1 MRIRGRVRLLALAS
15 VVCSVVLVLA
25 ACSSSSPS
33 STSTTSG
40 RVQGGTATVALNQ
53 LDGVFNYIFPLL
65 NFDNDTAAN
74 VTYSQY
80 LMWRPLY
87 WFGKP
92 GGVGLNQAESLA
104 YPPVVVS
111 SSAKTTATITLK
123 PYRWSDG
130 KPLTSADVEF
140 WIDLLKADKA
150 QFWGYEPGEF
160 PDNLTAFKTISS
172 TKFQLTFGG
181 HDYSADWL
189 YNQLALIIPLPSHA
203 WDKESVS
210 GPVGNYAATT
220 SGALAV
226 DNFLLAQNK
235 DTSTYA
241 SNPLWQV
248 VDGPWKLSSY
258 ANNGTG
264 DATYVRNLKFSGPAT
279 GSLHAVTIDSY
290 TSDAAE
296 FDQLLSST
304 GVDYG
309 YVPDNDAAQVSRV
322 KGDGYTVQ
330 AWPAWGI
337 NYVFMNYA
345 SPQSGAIFSQLYIR
359 QAMQHLINQ
368 AGYISDFLEGYG
380 YPTYG
385 PVPLQPSSDFVS
397 SGQTT
402 NPYPYDPTDA
412 TTLLKD
418 HGWTIH
424 AGGTDTCARAGSASN
439 ECGPGIA
446 AGAKLTF
453 AFEYASGS
461 LSEDEEVST
470 LQSAFSQ
477 AGIKFSAI
485 SSAPF
490 ATVAGG
496 MSPGCTKTS
505 CWQMS
510 YVGEAWLFDPGYFEP
525 DGSILFLTNGPSNLG
540 GYSNAQADTLMNKLG
555 SGGLSALYTYQDY
568 LAKQLPGLWMPQTD
582 TQISAVNSKL
592 KGVFPQDPLDN
603 LYPEDW
609 YFVK

>member
-1 MRIRGRVRLLALAS
+1 MRIRGRVRLLAIAS
-15 VVCSVVLVLA
+15 VVCSLVLA
-25 ACSSSSPS
+25 ACGSSSSPS
-33 STSTTSG
+33 SSSASG

-53 LDGVFNYIFPLL
+53 VDGVFNYIFPLL
-65 NFDNDTAAN
+65 NFDNDTGAN

-87 WFGKP
+87 WFGSP
-92 GGVGLNQAESLA
+92 GHVGVNESESLA
-104 YPPVVVS
+104 DPPVVTS
-111 SSAKTTATITLK
+111 SGGKTTATITLK

-130 KPLTSADVEF
+130 TALTSRDVEF
-140 WIDLLKADKA
+140 WINLLKADKA

-160 PDNLTAFKTISS
+160 PDNLISFNKLSS
-172 TKFQLTFGG
+172 TKFQLVFDHT
-181 HDYSADWL
+181 YSAEWL
-189 YNQLALIIPLPSHA
+189 YNQLALIIPLPQHA
-203 WDKESVS
+203 WDKESTS
-210 GPVGNYAATT
+210 GAVGNYDLTT

-241 SNPLWQV
+241 TNPLWQV

-258 ANNGTG
+258 ATNGTG

-279 GSLHAVTIDSY
+279 GSLHAVKIDSY

-296 FDQLLSST
+296 FDQLLSAG

-309 YVPDNDAAQVSRV
+309 YVPFNDAAQVSRV
-322 KGDGYTVQ
+322 KGDGYNVE

-345 SPQSGAIFSQLYIR
+345 SPQSGAIFRQLYLR
-359 QAMQHLINQ
+359 EAMQHLINQ
-368 AGYISDFLEGYG
+368 AGYISAFLEGYA

-385 PVPLQPSSDFVS
+385 PVPQQPSSSFVS
-397 SGQTT
+397 PSEVQ
-402 NPYPYDPTDA
+402 NPYPYNPTDA
-412 TTLLKD
+412 VNLLKQ
-418 HGWTIH
+418 HGWTVTP
-424 AGGTDTCARAGSASN
+424 GSTDTCSRPGSASN

-446 AGAKLTF
+446 AGQKLTF
-453 AFEYASGS
+453 GFEYASGS
-461 LSEDEEVST
+461 LAEDEEVSS

-477 AGIKFSAI
+477 AGIKFS
-485 SSAPF
+485 SLSNAPF

-510 YVGEAWLFDPGYFEP
+510 YVGEAWLFDPGFNEP

-540 GYSNAQADTLMNKLG
+540 GYSNPTADSLIDKLG
-555 SGGLSALYTYQDY
+555 SGGNSALFAYQNY

-592 KGVFPQDPLDN
+592 QGVYPQDPLSN
-603 LYPEDW
+603 IYPEDW

>member
-1 MRIRGRVRLLALAS
+1 MRIRGKVRLLAIAS
-15 VVCSVVLVLA
+15 VVCSLVLA

-33 STSTTSG
+33 STSSASG
-40 RVQGGTATVALNQ
+40 RVQGGTATIALNQ
-53 LDGVFNYIFPLL
+53 TDGVFDYIFPLL

-87 WFGKP
+87 WFGSP
-92 GGVGLNQAESLA
+92 GHVGLNAAESLA
-104 YPPVVVS
+104 GPPTVTS
-111 SSAKTTATITLK
+111 SGGTTVATIQLK
-123 PYRWSDG
+123 PYRWSNG
-130 KPLTSADVEF
+130 AQLTSRDVEF
-140 WIDLLKADKA
+140 WINLLKADKA

-160 PDNLTAFKTISS
+160 PDNLTAFKTISA
-172 TKFQLTFGG
+172 TKFSLTFD
-181 HDYSADWL
+181 HTYSAEWL
-189 YNQLALIIPLPSHA
+189 YNQLALIIPLPQQA
-203 WDKESVS
+203 WDKESAT
-210 GPVGNYAATT
+210 GPVGNYDTT
-220 SGALAV
+220 TAGALAV

-241 SNPLWQV
+241 TNPLWQV

-258 ANNGTG
+258 ANNTTG

-279 GSLHAVTIDSY
+279 GSLHAIKVDSF

-296 FDQLLSST
+296 FDQLLSAS

-309 YVPDNDAAQVSRV
+309 YIPYNDAAQVSRV
-322 KGDGYTVQ
+322 KGDGYAVQ

-345 SPQSGAIFSQLYIR
+345 SPQSGALFQQLYIR

-368 AGYISDFLEGYG
+368 AGYISAFLEGYA

-385 PVPLQPSSDFVS
+385 PVPLQPSSAFVS

-402 NPYPYDPTDA
+402 NPYPYDPTEA
-412 TTLLKD
+412 ITLLKQ
-418 HGWTIH
+418 HGWTVV
-424 AGGTDTCARAGSASN
+424 AGGTDTCSRAGSASN

-453 AFEYASGS
+453 AFEYATGS
-461 LSEDEEVST
+461 LAEDEEVSS

-477 AGIKFSAI
+477 AGIKFSSI
-485 SSAPF
+485 GSAPF

-496 MSPGCTKTS
+496 MSPGCTKSS

-510 YVGEAWLFDPGYFEP
+510 YVGEAWLFDPGYYEP
-525 DGSILFLTNGPSNLG
+525 DGAILFGSNGPSNLG
-540 GYSNAQADTLMNKLG
+540 GYSNSQADTLINKLG
-555 SGGLSALYTYQDY
+555 SGGLSALYSYQDY
-568 LAKQLPGLWMPQTD
+568 LSKQLPGLWMPQTD

-603 LYPEDW
+603 MYPEMW